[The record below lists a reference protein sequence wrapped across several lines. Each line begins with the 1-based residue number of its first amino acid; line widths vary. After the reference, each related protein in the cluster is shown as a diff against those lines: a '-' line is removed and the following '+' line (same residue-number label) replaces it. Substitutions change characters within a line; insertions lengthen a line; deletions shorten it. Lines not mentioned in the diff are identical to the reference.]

1 MLRVQK
7 AVAQFI
13 DRLVI
18 RQDGSMTVF
27 ALVLLSMMLLLGGM
41 AVDIMRFET
50 NRARLQATLDRAVL
64 AAADLSVCLDP
75 SQDTEA
81 IVEDFVAKAGF
92 EDQLQQ
98 IVVVQE
104 FNSCAV
110 SATAELGVNTIFLS
124 NVGVDRLVTGAAST
138 ATEAMNE
145 AEISL
150 VVDISGSMGSGGRI
164 EALRPAATSFVNT
177 IFGSFNNGSVSM
189 SLVPY
194 STQVSVGEDVI
205 DAFSNIHHDHSYSHC
220 IEFDNSAYNRPG
232 LNMNQQYRQAAH
244 IDADSFSYNRNYWGA
259 SRFVCDPNPN
269 SEAILHADTPGPITA
284 RINALRPY
292 EWTSIEM
299 GAKWGVALL
308 DPSTQDITDHL
319 SSLGQINASV
329 ADRPLPYGENNSLKI
344 MVLMTDG
351 ENTQSYEL
359 DNAYRFGPSD
369 VYLDDNTGL
378 YYVDDRENG
387 KRDGDNITNEKYYRP
402 NYDDWTNN
410 LPGSARQLDW
420 TELFSRINLDGHAWY
435 FRHEQG
441 SNNNAYNFW
450 YNNFFRTTYQDE
462 KNERLISVCDE
473 AKEEGIII
481 FTIGF
486 QVPSGSQSIMEQ
498 CASSPSYYYDVD
510 DLDIDEA
517 FSSIASQISAL
528 RLIQ

>member
-1 MLRVQK
+1 
-7 AVAQFI
+7 
-13 DRLVI
+13 
-18 RQDGSMTVF
+18 MTVF
-27 ALVLLSMMLLLGGM
+27 ALMLLSMMLLVGGI

-75 SQDTEA
+75 AQDTEA
-81 IVEDFVAKAGF
+81 IVEDYVAKAGF
-92 EDQLQQ
+92 EDELQE
-98 IVVVQE
+98 ITVVQQ

-110 SATAELGVNTIFLS
+110 SATAELGINTIFLS
-124 NVGVDRLVTGAAST
+124 NVGVDRLVTGAAS
-138 ATEAMNE
+138 AASEAMNE

-164 EALRPAATSFVNT
+164 QALRPAAVSFVET
-177 IFGSFNNGSVSM
+177 IFDSFSAGSVSM
-189 SLVPY
+189 SLIPY
-194 STQVSVGEDVI
+194 STQVSIGEDVI
-205 DAFSNIHHDHSYSHC
+205 DSFDNIHHDHDYSHC
-220 IEFDNSAYNRPG
+220 IDFDHSAYQNPG
-232 LNMNQQYRQAAH
+232 LNMSQQYRQAAH
-244 IDADSFSYNRNYWGA
+244 IDADSYSYNRSYWGA

-269 SEAILHADTPGPITA
+269 SEAILHADAPGPLTA
-284 RINALRPY
+284 RINALQPY

-308 DPSTQDITDHL
+308 DPSTADITDHL

-329 ADRPLPYGENNSLKI
+329 ADRPLPYGQNNSLKI

-359 DNAYRFGPSD
+359 DNAYRFGQSD

-387 KRDGDNITNEKYYRP
+387 NRDGDNRWNEKYYRP
-402 NYDDWTNN
+402 NYDDWTNS

-420 TELFSRINLDGHAWY
+420 TELFDRINLDGHAWY
-435 FRHEQG
+435 FRAEQG
-441 SNNNAYNFW
+441 DQNAYTQW
-450 YNNFFRTTYQDE
+450 YNNLFTTTFQQD
-462 KNERLISVCDE
+462 KNNRMISICDE
-473 AKEEGIII
+473 AKQQGVII

-486 QVPSGSQSIMEQ
+486 QVPSGSQTLLEQ
-498 CASSPSYYYDVD
+498 CASSPSYYYDVN

-517 FSSIASQISAL
+517 FTSIASQISAL